1 MIFQK
6 WGGGGQRPFGT
17 FPKIDQFWRRHP
29 SLIFLSFHFQLKSVM
44 EGSPFKCLESI
55 FLWIKNWIKSLF
67 FLAKFNHRMNCR
79 IVPPRA
85 NTSWSCPRNGEIYV
99 GAGQFGNFLHSIH
112 VWNPYPEA
120 ATGSKNLLFASSWI
134 RKLLIDT
141 GGSRFC
147 YGWMG
152 IYTLQHLACYHHAQK
167 IKNLFGKV

>member
-1 MIFQK
+1 MVR
-6 WGGGGQRPFGT
+6 GA
-17 FPKIDQFWRRHP
+17 FPYFKV
-29 SLIFLSFHFQLKSVM
+29 IFLSFHFQLKSVM

-112 VWNPYPEA
+112 VYMEPLPWSCNRVQKFA
-120 ATGSKNLLFASSWI
+120 VCQLLDSEVTYRYRRIQVLLWVNGDLHSTASSLLSSCTKNQ
-134 RKLLIDT
+134 KLIL
-141 GGSRFC
+141 
-147 YGWMG
+147 
-152 IYTLQHLACYHHAQK
+152 
-167 IKNLFGKV
+167 